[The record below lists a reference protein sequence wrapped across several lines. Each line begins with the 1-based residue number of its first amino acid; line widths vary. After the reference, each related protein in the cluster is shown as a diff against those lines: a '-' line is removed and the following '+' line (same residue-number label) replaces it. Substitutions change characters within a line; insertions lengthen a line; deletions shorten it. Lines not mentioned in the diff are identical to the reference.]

1 MATKSK
7 AKGNV
12 AALTNDQQQQ
22 IVSGF
27 QSLREEQTQL
37 VSKTQDLEMDLKE
50 HDLVLS
56 TLRTITDKQRRCYR
70 MIGGVLIEHTVGEVL
85 PALESNREQIK
96 NVIDTYKQKSEEKS
110 KEIQTYKEKY
120 DIHFASER
128 NQQQLTGPSGDTTKS
143 TSTSES
149 TKEQIKDDSSNASQ
163 TQNSMNKN
171 VKNSKSSGVL
181 VDNDS

>member
-7 AKGNV
+7 SKTGGTS
-12 AALTNDQQQQ
+12 LTNEQQQQ

-27 QSLREEQTQL
+27 QALREEQTQL

-56 TLRTITDKQRRCYR
+56 TLKTITDKQRRCYR
-70 MIGGVLIEHTVGEVL
+70 MIGGVLIEHTTGEVL
-85 PALESNREQIK
+85 PAVESNREQIK

-110 KEIQTYKEKY
+110 KEIQAYKEKY
-120 DIHFASER
+120 DIHFANER
-128 NQQQLTGPSGDTTKS
+128 QPQLTNSSSD
-143 TSTSES
+143 STSES
-149 TKEQIKDDSSNASQ
+149 TKEQAKDSSSSTNQ
-163 TQNSMNKN
+163 TQNSANKD
-171 VKNSKSSGVL
+171 VKSSKSSGVL